1 MNKSWCTLLLAVGL
15 GLMTTATTAQAAVS
29 INQLQAELKAG
40 QYANVVK
47 EVNAA
52 LPQSSPAIAPALYM
66 LKGAALAGEKKF
78 ASAALAYL
86 RVPFCYPHASTAPEA
101 LLRSAQIEAWQL
113 KDPAAATRILQ
124 ELVRTYPRTV
134 QAIHAKHLLA
144 NHLRK

>member
-1 MNKSWCTLLLAVGL
+1 MNKSYFTCMVVAGL
-15 GLMTTATTAQAAVS
+15 GVMTMVKAATAAVS
-29 INQLQAELKAG
+29 INQLQGELKAG

-52 LPQSSPAIAPALYM
+52 LPQSSPALAAALYM
-66 LKGAALAGEKKF
+66 IKGEALAGEKKF

-86 RVPFCYPHASTAPEA
+86 RVPFCYPHAFAAPEA
-101 LLRSAQIEAWQL
+101 LLRAAQIEARQL

-124 ELVRTYPRTV
+124 QLVRTYPRTV
-134 QAIHAKHLLA
+134 QALKAKHLLA